1 MDTVGGHLRQMTKGD
16 GEILASF
23 STDGKWIY
31 FMKASNP
38 RTEIRKIPVN
48 GGEPILVVTAP
59 EGWIFNGLDVNEAD
73 GRLLYGLEG
82 ASDSRQNKVGIL
94 SLRGDSKLLD
104 PPSNLR
110 STRPRWAPDNRSISL
125 MSKVSGG
132 LSLEIWSMPVDGK
145 GKPKQLT
152 DFRIPG
158 TYGWSWT
165 ADGKKL
171 LVSRGTSWSYPVLIR
186 NVGKIGP

>member
-1 MDTVGGHLRQMTKGD
+1 MTNGD

-23 STDGKWIY
+23 SNDGKWIY

-38 RTEIRKIPVN
+38 RTEIRKISVN

-59 EGWIFNGLDVNEAD
+59 EDWIFNGLDVNGAD
-73 GRLLYGLEG
+73 GRLLYGLEL
-82 ASDSRQNKVGIL
+82 ASDSRKNKVGIL
-94 SLRGDSKLLD
+94 PVKGASKLLD
-104 PPSNLR
+104 LPANLR
-110 STRPRWAPDNRSISL
+110 STRPRWAPDNRSIALISR
-125 MSKVSGG
+125 VSGG
-132 LSLEIWSMPVDGK
+132 LSSDIWSMPVDGK

-152 DFRIPG
+152 DFRMPY
-158 TYGWSWT
+158 TYGFSWT

-171 LVSRGTSWSYPVLIR
+171 LVSRGTSTSYPVLIR